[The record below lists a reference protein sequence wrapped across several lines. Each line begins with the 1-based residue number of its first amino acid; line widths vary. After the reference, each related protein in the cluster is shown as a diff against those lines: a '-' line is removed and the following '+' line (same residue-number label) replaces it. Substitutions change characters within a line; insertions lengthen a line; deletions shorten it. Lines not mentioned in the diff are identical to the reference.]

1 MGRRS
6 RGDERPAPDA
16 DAAMEIAARFLG
28 TRPRTRWELDR
39 RLRRAGT
46 SDEVIAATLER
57 LTALGYVDDVAFARY
72 WQEQRDRHAP
82 RGRRLIAA
90 ELRQRG
96 VTRET
101 LGALDDD
108 PERPPT
114 DEILPETEAERARI
128 ALDRHLR
135 GRPVPT
141 EARALQRLGMFL
153 MRRGFDAETVR
164 STLRHAG
171 ADQITDS

>member
-6 RGDERPAPDA
+6 GAGDRPAPDA
-16 DAAMEIAARFLG
+16 DAAMEIAARFLA

-39 RLRRAGT
+39 RLRRAGA
-46 SDEVIAATLER
+46 SAEVIAATLER
-57 LTALGYVDDVAFARY
+57 LTTLGYVDDVAFARY

-82 RGRRLIAA
+82 RGRHLIAA

-101 LGALDDD
+101 LGALEEDR
-108 PERPPT
+108 ERPPS
-114 DEILPETEAERARI
+114 DEPLPETEAERATI

-135 GRPVPT
+135 GRPLPT

>member
-1 MGRRS
+1 MGHTS
-6 RGDERPAPDA
+6 RGADRPAPDA
-16 DAAMEIAARFLG
+16 NAAMEIAARFLG

-39 RLRRAGT
+39 RLRRAGA
-46 SDEVIAATLER
+46 SSEVVEATLER
-57 LTALGYVDDVAFARY
+57 LTSLGYVDDVAFTRY

-96 VTRET
+96 VSRET
-101 LGALDDD
+101 LDALDDEHGRS
-108 PERPPT
+108 PS
-114 DEILPETEAERARI
+114 DEILPENEAERAQI

-164 STLRHAG
+164 STLRRAG